1 MAGEGDRRKRFI
13 SSTAANYFGLEP
25 AGGAAALAA
34 GLHSR
39 PELSRFLDDGNE
51 FLLVVQH
58 SGAQLSASNKI
69 EATDS
74 KNNVLVFFKLR
85 PDVITEDN
93 LHSNI
98 LVSSM
103 LDSPINTL
111 YQAVR
116 QVFAPVLLKDE
127 KWSKTFDPK
136 LQKLLSELEAGLST
150 ALRRS
155 DPSYTGTKF
164 SEDDVRA
171 ILTPTDE
178 FQFWRE
184 CAHRGHKG
192 CSKERASYFRDLF
205 EDIAKDYYNLDT
217 LSLFEVVD
225 LVEATKD
232 TVDSVWRQTEHDP
245 YPQSRMHN
253 LLDVIGGSLGRFVQ
267 RKLATLNLWEDTF
280 HSVKENIQAGILVCE
295 QWVSACEYLT
305 GQLWQHYTLHPWKNE
320 KYFPE
325 LIAKLGQRLDEV
337 LTVRTLHEKLMFFLP
352 AGEKNSLHLSHVFEP
367 FAGLN
372 PVHYN
377 PYTEPL
383 WRAAV
388 SQYERIIAPVEQKI
402 ATKLKKFISEIQDSP
417 LQLLQIFQKHKELIK
432 HPKINKELLFERETL
447 LAALQDYVKDYE
459 TDFGTRCH
467 GVPGDV
473 SGPLSGKNLSEVVNN
488 IVWVQQ
494 LELKVDD
501 SIKLAEA
508 LLSDLSGFQTFHQ
521 SANSFLEQ
529 LKVYEQEQFDDWSRN
544 IQSELSNPK
553 SGLCIQANSPVMEL
567 DPISGTLNILYS
579 DRLVTLLREVRQ
591 LSALG
596 FAIPTKIQ
604 HLANTAQKFCK
615 QAVILKQVAHFY
627 NSIDQQMIWSQ
638 KPMMLQSALAFEQII
653 KHPKS
658 GPGGKAQITWD
669 NPRELEAYIQKLQ
682 GAAERISTENR
693 KLRKWHTNFIQK
705 VISLMNI
712 DLLRQQQR
720 WKDGLQELRTGFAS
734 LESQGFKSSDMKA
747 WRQHWNH
754 QLYKALEH
762 QYQMGL
768 EALNENLPEIII
780 DLTFKQ
786 GRLQFRPPFEE
797 VRARYYR
804 EMKRFISIPN
814 QFRGVSEAEDE
825 SIFTVMTER
834 NANGFL
840 TAFSKAEDLF
850 RRLTDVS
857 NQFKEWVVIGQ
868 VDMEHLVKT
877 HLSSKQDWEK
887 NFKALKVRGKEA
899 ERLPSTIRIDCLTVN
914 CNPVKTVI
922 DDFIQKLYDI
932 LVVSLRKS
940 IQEAEDKNKL
950 LRTVAGAGLDS
961 ISNLRATW
969 EKFELMM
976 ESHQLMIAEQME
988 VMKGNVLS
996 RVNVYL
1002 QDLEKFKAR
1011 WDQLKPSDDVIET
1024 GGQDVLEQSAQMIK
1038 EKKKEFDELK
1048 IMKEK
1053 LIEECRHFKLEEPDL
1068 SLSEAVSQDIQSCA
1082 DVWALYEEFYQG
1094 FQEKAKED
1102 WITFRSKIYLF
1113 EEFLFNWHDRLRKMK
1128 EHTVMTVK
1136 LQKEVDKYK
1145 MIIPLLKYVRGEHLS
1160 PDHWLDLFRLLGLPR
1175 GTTLEGLLFGD
1186 LLKVTDAIIE
1196 NAMELKV

>member
-1 MAGEGDRRKRFI
+1 IFLVIICCRRFYYHKNFNFLCK
-13 SSTAANYFGLEP
+13 SNTT
-25 AGGAAALAA
+25 
-34 GLHSR
+34 
-39 PELSRFLDDGNE
+39 RFLSEPRG
-51 FLLVVQH
+51 
-58 SGAQLSASNKI
+58 SNVI

-127 KWSKTFDPK
+127 KWNKAFDPK

-155 DPSYTGTKF
+155 DPT
-164 SEDDVRA
+164 

-184 CAHRGHKG
+184 CAHHGNK
-192 CSKERASYFRDLF
+192 DLF
-205 EDIAKDYYNLDT
+205 EDIDYYNLDI

-267 RKLATLNLWEDTF
+267 RKLAALNLWEDTF
-280 HSVKENIQAGILVCE
+280 HSVKENIQAGISVCE

-305 GQLWQHYTLHPWKNE
+305 GQLWQHYSLHPWKNE

-337 LTVRTLHEKLMFFLP
+337 LTVRTLHEKLMFLLP
-352 AGEKNSLHLSHVFEP
+352 AGEQNSLHLSHVFEP

-383 WRAAV
+383 WKAAV

-402 ATKLKKFISEIQDSP
+402 ASKLKKLISEIQDSP
-417 LQLLQIFQKHKELIK
+417 QQLLQIFQKHKELIK
-432 HPKINKELLFERETL
+432 HPNISKELLFERETL

-459 TDFGTRCH
+459 TDFETRCH
-467 GVPGDV
+467 GAPGDV

-501 SIKLAEA
+501 SVKLAEA
-508 LLSDLSGFQTFHQ
+508 LLSDLPRFKTFHQ
-521 SANSFLEQ
+521 SSSCFLEQ

-567 DPISGTLNILYS
+567 DPVTGTLNILYS

-596 FAIPTKIQ
+596 FAIPAKIQ
-604 HLANTAQKFCK
+604 HIANTAQKFCK

-627 NSIDQQMIWSQ
+627 NSIDQQMIGSQ

-669 NPRELEAYIQKLQ
+669 NPRELEAYIQKLRA
-682 GAAERISTENR
+682 AAERLSTENR

-720 WKDGLQELRTGFAS
+720 WKEGLQELRTGFAS

-762 QYQMGL
+762 QYQM
-768 EALNENLPEIII
+768 
-780 DLTFKQ
+780 DFFFC
-786 GRLQFRPPFEE
+786 RLQFRPPFEE

-814 QFRGVSEAEDE
+814 HFRGVSEAEDE

-868 VDMEHLVKT
+868 VDMEPLVKT

-922 DDFIQKLYDI
+922 DDFIQKLYDV

-940 IQEAEDKNKL
+940 IQAHLCDVSTFLTDAMEALVIRPQTVEEIAEDNLKYLSLHERKEGIFLLFQEAEDKNKL

-969 EKFELMM
+969 DKFELMM

-996 RVNVYL
+996 RINIYL

-1024 GGQDVLEQSAQMIK
+1024 GDQDVLEKSAQMIK

-1048 IMKEK
+1048 TVKEK
-1053 LIEECRHFKLEEPDL
+1053 LIEECHNFKLEEPDL

-1082 DVWALYEEFYQG
+1082 EVWALYEEFYQG

-1113 EEFLFNWHDRLRKMK
+1113 EEFLFNWHDRLRKME

-1196 NAMELKV
+1196 KAIELKV

>member
-1 MAGEGDRRKRFI
+1 MAGEVDKRKRFI
-13 SSTAANYFGLEP
+13 SATAANYFGLDP
-25 AGGAAALAA
+25 AVGPSALAA
-34 GLHSR
+34 GLRSQ
-39 PELSRFLDDGNE
+39 PELTNFLDDGNE
-51 FLLVVQH
+51 FLLVVQR
-58 SGAQLSASNKI
+58 SGSQLTTSNKI

-103 LDSPINTL
+103 LDSPVNTL

-127 KWSKTFDPK
+127 RWSKTFDPK

-150 ALRRS
+150 VLRRS
-155 DPSYTGTKF
+155 DPNYTGTKF

-178 FQFWRE
+178 FQFWIE
-184 CAHRGHKG
+184 CAHHGNKW
-192 CSKERASYFRDLF
+192 CSKERASHFKDLF
-205 EDIAKDYYNLDT
+205 EDIAKDYYNLDS
-217 LSLFEVVD
+217 LSLLEVVD
-225 LVEATKD
+225 LVETTKD
-232 TVDSVWRQTEHDP
+232 TVDGVWRQMEHDP
-245 YPQSRMHN
+245 YPQPRMRN
-253 LLDVIGGSLGRFVQ
+253 LLDIIGGSLGRYVQ
-267 RKLATLNLWEDTF
+267 RKLAALNLWEDPF
-280 HSVKENIQAGILVCE
+280 HSVKENLKASILICE

-305 GQLWQHYTLHPWKNE
+305 GQLWQRYTLHPWKNE
-320 KYFPE
+320 KYSPE
-325 LIAKLGQRLDEV
+325 SLAKLGKRLDEV
-337 LTVRTLHEKLMFFLP
+337 LTVRMLHEKLTFFLP
-352 AGEKNSLHLSHVFEP
+352 AGEQNALHLAQVFEP

-383 WRAAV
+383 WKAAV
-388 SQYERIIAPVEQKI
+388 SQYERIIAPAEQRI
-402 ATKLKKFISEIQDSP
+402 ASKLKKFISEIQDSP
-417 LQLLQIFQKHKELIK
+417 QQLLQAFQKYRELIK
-432 HPKINKELLFERETL
+432 HPNISKELLFERETL
-447 LAALQDYVKDYE
+447 LARLQDYVKDYQ
-459 TDFGTRCH
+459 TDFETRCH

-488 IVWVQQ
+488 VVWVRQ
-494 LELKVDD
+494 LELKMDD
-501 SIKLAEA
+501 AIKLAEA
-508 LLSDLSGFQTFHQ
+508 LLSDLSGFQTFHR
-521 SANSFLEQ
+521 SADSFLEQ

-567 DPISGTLNILYS
+567 DHVFGTLNILYS

-596 FAIPTKIQ
+596 FAIPAKIQ
-604 HLANTAQKFCK
+604 HVANTAQKFCK

-627 NSIDQQMIWSQ
+627 NSIDQQMIESQ

-653 KHPKS
+653 KHSKS

-682 GAAERISTENR
+682 AAAERLSTENR
-693 KLRKWHTNFIQK
+693 KLRKWHTNFIEK

-734 LESQGFKSSDMKA
+734 LESQGFKSCDMKA

-768 EALNENLPEIII
+768 EALNENLPEINI

-797 VRARYYR
+797 IRARYYR

-814 QFRGVSEAEDE
+814 QFRGVSEAEEE

-850 RRLTDVS
+850 RRLADVS
-857 NQFKEWVVIGQ
+857 HQFKEWIVIGQ
-868 VDMEHLVKT
+868 VDVETLVKT

-914 CNPVKTVI
+914 CSPVKTVI
-922 DDFIQKLYDI
+922 DDFIQKLYDV
-932 LVVSLRKS
+932 LVISLRKS
-940 IQEAEDKNKL
+940 IQAQLCDVSSFLTDAMETLVIRPQTVEEIAEDNLKYLNLHQRKEGSFLLFQEAEDKNKL
-950 LRTVAGAGLDS
+950 LRTVAGAGLDT

-969 EKFELMM
+969 DKFELMM
-976 ESHQLMIAEQME
+976 ESHQLMIAEQIEM
-988 VMKGNVLS
+988 MKGNVIS
-996 RVNVYL
+996 RINIYL

-1024 GGQDVLEQSAQMIK
+1024 GDQDVLEKSAQIIK
-1038 EKKKEFDELK
+1038 EKKKEFDELETVK
-1048 IMKEK
+1048 VK
-1053 LIEECRHFKLEEPDL
+1053 LIDECHHFKLEEPDF
-1068 SLSEAVSQDIQSCA
+1068 SLSKVVCQDIKSCA
-1082 DVWALYEEFYQG
+1082 EVWALYEEFYQG

-1102 WITFRSKIYLF
+1102 WITF
-1113 EEFLFNWHDRLRKMK
+1113 
-1128 EHTVMTVK
+1128 
-1136 LQKEVDKYK
+1136 
-1145 MIIPLLKYVRGEHLS
+1145 
-1160 PDHWLDLFRLLGLPR
+1160 
-1175 GTTLEGLLFGD
+1175 
-1186 LLKVTDAIIE
+1186 
-1196 NAMELKV
+1196 